1 MRSSNRTIG
10 DFRRLA
16 RHRLPRAI
24 FDYLDG
30 GVDDEQCVRRNVA
43 AFDAFEFVPKRFR
56 DVSVR
61 DISTELFGERL
72 AAPFII
78 GPTAFNGLLWRQ
90 GDLILAKASAA
101 GGVPFVVS
109 TASQETLETI
119 AQAAPGHLWF
129 QLYVVDRRH
138 AERLIT
144 RAVDAGYRTLVVTV
158 DVTSTPNRERD
169 TRNSL
174 SLPPAL
180 SPRLFVRGCAH
191 PRWLVQYLT
200 YGRRGAAH
208 FLDADRRL
216 DRRLSSR
223 ELDASL
229 TWDYLKS
236 LRDAWPRR
244 LVVKG
249 ILDVDDALMCAQCG
263 ADAVLISNHGGR
275 QLDAAPAPLSLLPSM
290 ADVSDRPLIV
300 DGGVRRGSDIVKAVA
315 LGATAVG
322 LGRAILYALAAGG
335 LSAVED
341 AIALLKSDIDRTLAQ
356 LGCRSI
362 QTVGAE
368 YIRRRI
374 GDAADPCGDRCTAN
388 DA

>member
-1 MRSSNRTIG
+1 
-10 DFRRLA
+10 
-16 RHRLPRAI
+16 
-24 FDYLDG
+24 
-30 GVDDEQCVRRNVA
+30 
-43 AFDAFEFVPKRFR
+43 
-56 DVSVR
+56 
-61 DISTELFGERL
+61 
-72 AAPFII
+72 
-78 GPTAFNGLLWRQ
+78 
-90 GDLILAKASAA
+90 
-101 GGVPFVVS
+101 
-109 TASQETLETI
+109 
-119 AQAAPGHLWF
+119 
-129 QLYVVDRRH
+129 
-138 AERLIT
+138 
-144 RAVDAGYRTLVVTV
+144 
-158 DVTSTPNRERD
+158 
-169 TRNSL
+169 
-174 SLPPAL
+174 
-180 SPRLFVRGCAH
+180 
-191 PRWLVQYLT
+191 
-200 YGRRGAAH
+200 
-208 FLDADRRL
+208 
-216 DRRLSSR
+216 
-223 ELDASL
+223 LDASL

-374 GDAADPCGDRCTAN
+374 GDAADPYGDRCTAN